1 MKGSKVDMKRTKIT
15 NENYKLEYDG
25 YSIDVTLNDK
35 TKFMLNIK
43 EEQRDFVKNIFPEIG
58 EMFKNKS
65 FSNENSIENLINVSH
80 SVAEPISGY
89 IDSVNFIKIGTSDIE
104 IERIHNMIKNSFS
117 DTETTF

>member
-1 MKGSKVDMKRTKIT
+1 MKRTKIT

-65 FSNENSIENLINVSH
+65 FSNE
-80 SVAEPISGY
+80 Y
-89 IDSVNFIKIGTSDIE
+89 
-104 IERIHNMIKNSFS
+104 
-117 DTETTF
+117 